1 MLRLSFS
8 ASILMLPTIVTLLG
22 LSSKSDRG
30 RRHEREMAK
39 WTIEQKKPRIFVS
52 IFHLVWTKLR
62 VYYSLTFDRFSLRL
76 GWLRIIPACLPNI
89 TGQETNPMVH
99 IAPFHTYVHRL
110 SAVSFAPCFLCHI
123 HLSLRP
129 QAALH

>member
-39 WTIEQKKPRIFVS
+39 WTIEQKNKIFDY

-62 VYYSLTFDRFSLRL
+62 VYYSLTFDSFSLRL
-76 GWLRIIPACLPNI
+76 GWLRITPACLPNI
-89 TGQETNPMVH
+89 TGQEANPMVH
-99 IAPFHTYVHRL
+99 IAPFHTYVH
-110 SAVSFAPCFLCHI
+110 
-123 HLSLRP
+123 
-129 QAALH
+129 